1 MGVMVERPQGALPVR
16 VKVCGLSKPEHLAAA
31 VEAGAAYV
39 GFVFFE
45 KSPRNVTVGKGTASR
60 QTPHGRWP

>member
-1 MGVMVERPQGALPVR
+1 MSRDVR
-16 VKVCGLSKPEHLAAA
+16 VKICGLTEARDVAAA

-45 KSPRNVTVGKGTASR
+45 K
-60 QTPHGRWP
+60 